1 EISSKTISVLKV
13 ILYVVVIGAILG
25 GAVFFTFY
33 WIKRSKKKEQEL
45 MDQGRIAMHNPK
57 DSDLQ

>member
-1 EISSKTISVLKV
+1 MNKENTNKNENGFQIPESL
-13 ILYVVVIGAILG
+13 GAII
-25 GAVFFTFY
+25 FTVY